1 MKLQEGPL
9 FGALIIGIGVGY
21 LVYSKTQNFMYAA
34 LAGIGLA
41 VVDYIFLMW
50 IKKLTKK

>member
-9 FGALIIGIGVGY
+9 FGALIIGVGVGY
-21 LVYSKTQNFMYAA
+21 LVFAKTQNILYAA

-41 VVDYIFLMW
+41 AADYIFLSW
-50 IKKLTKK
+50 IKKFTKK